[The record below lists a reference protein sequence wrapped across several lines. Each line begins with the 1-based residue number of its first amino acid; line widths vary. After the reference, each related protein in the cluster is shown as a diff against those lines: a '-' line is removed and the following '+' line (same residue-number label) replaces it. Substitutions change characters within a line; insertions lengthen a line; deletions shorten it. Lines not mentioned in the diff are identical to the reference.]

1 MSDRIVLAT
10 YDPAWPEQFE
20 AARALLEQVLRPWLE
35 GGIHHIGST
44 AIPNMRA
51 KPVIDMM
58 AGVRDLEEAR
68 AAFEPLGRHGYVFA
82 PHRPHEAHHF
92 DKPSPR
98 LSEATHGLH
107 LTRPGSDLWRE
118 RLAFRDALR
127 SDATLRAEYEA
138 LKLRLA
144 EDGAGYTRAKRPF
157 VAQVLAKARNMLEP
171 YR

>member
-1 MSDRIVLAT
+1 MSDRIFLAP

-20 AARALLEQVLRPWLE
+20 AERALLEQVLRPWLE

-58 AGVRDLEEAR
+58 AGVRGLEEAR

-144 EDGAGYTRAKRPF
+144 EDGAEYTRAKRPF
-157 VAQVLAKARNMLEP
+157 VAQVLAKAGIMLEP